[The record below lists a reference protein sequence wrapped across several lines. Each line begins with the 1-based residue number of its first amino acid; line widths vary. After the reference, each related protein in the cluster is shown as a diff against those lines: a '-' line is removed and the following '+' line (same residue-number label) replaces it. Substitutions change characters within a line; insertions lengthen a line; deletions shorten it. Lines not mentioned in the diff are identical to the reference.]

1 MMKKTATLFDKLTDV
16 ALRDRRE
23 YAPLRPVVEKELLH
37 RDILR
42 EMSAGGFLKDLTFMG
57 GICLRLCHGSP
68 RLSEYLGFT
77 GGFAFKKDDLA
88 DLGRHLE
95 KSIHAK
101 YGLAV
106 KVAEPVREDGN
117 VSTWKIRMVTR
128 PESAS
133 LPAQR
138 IHVDI
143 CALPSHERRPVM
155 LKDLYGLDAGSS
167 GLIVGAESLDEILV
181 DKIIALG
188 NRPNRIKQ
196 RDVWDIVWLNRLN
209 ITLNRSLLARKLDD
223 RSINP
228 KTFGD
233 TYAKRLDDLQNGQV
247 DFLFEMR
254 RFLASSAFDEQF
266 NSPLWWEHALA
277 VLRALGGA
285 SE

>member
-1 MMKKTATLFDKLTDV
+1 MKRTATLFDKLTDA
-16 ALRDRRE
+16 ALRGRRE

-57 GICLRLCHGSP
+57 GTCLRLCHGSP
-68 RLSEYLGFT
+68 RLSEDLDFT

-88 DLGRHLE
+88 DLGSHLE

-106 KVAEPVREDGN
+106 KVAEPVREDDGN
-117 VSTWKIRMVTR
+117 VSTWKIRIVTR

-133 LPAQR
+133 LPVQR

-143 CALPSHERRPVM
+143 CALPSHERRPAM
-155 LKDLYGLDAGSS
+155 LKNLYGLDAGGS

-188 NRPNRIKQ
+188 NRPNRAKH

-209 ITLNRSLLARKLDD
+209 ITLNQSLLARKLDD
-223 RSINP
+223 RSIDP
-228 KTFGD
+228 KTFAG
-233 TYAKRLDDLQNGQV
+233 TYAKRLDDLRHGQV

-266 NSPLWWEHALA
+266 ESPLWWEHALA
-277 VLRALGGA
+277 VLRALMG
-285 SE
+285 